1 MNAESPYSTALST
14 QEGPPRAIIRGE
26 PLNVLPHDLYI
37 PPDALE
43 VILEAFAGPLDL
55 LLYLIRRQN
64 IDILDIPVAE
74 VTRQYMNYI
83 EIMQGL
89 KLDLAGEYL
98 LMAATLAEI
107 KSRLL
112 LPQSGAKED
121 GEEQDPRAELVRRL
135 QEYER
140 YKQAAEDL
148 DALPRIGRDRFG
160 VNLPLPA
167 RQVIR
172 VAPQVSLEALL
183 NGFSAVMH
191 RMKLMSGHRI
201 EREPVSIRQRM
212 SDLLAR
218 LRGGTSKVFTALL
231 EREEG
236 REGVVISFLAV
247 LELVRSGFGV
257 ITQPRLYGP
266 LYIQAQGLTR
276 EDVDNPAMNS
286 SGANSRE
293 EPDD

>member
-1 MNAESPYSTALST
+1 MNVEPPHSTAHFT
-14 QEGPPRAIIRGE
+14 QEELPFAVIKGE
-26 PLNVLPHDLYI
+26 PLTILPRDLYI

-43 VILEAFAGPLDL
+43 VILEAFEGPLDL

-74 VTRQYMNYI
+74 VTRQYMSYI
-83 EIMQGL
+83 DLMQGMR
-89 KLDLAGEYL
+89 LDLAGEYL

-112 LPQSGAKED
+112 LPRIEVEED
-121 GEEQDPRAELVRRL
+121 DEEQDPRAELVRRL

-148 DALPRIGRDRFG
+148 DALPRVGRDRFG
-160 VNLPLPA
+160 VTLPLPA

-172 VAPQVSLEALL
+172 VVPQVSLEALL
-183 NGFSAVMH
+183 NGFSVVMR
-191 RMKLMSGHRI
+191 RMELVAGHRI

-218 LRGGTSKVFTALL
+218 LCGGAGKAFTALL
-231 EREEG
+231 DREEG

-266 LYIQAQGLTR
+266 LYIQAQGLAG
-276 EDVDNPAMNS
+276 EDMDYPEMDLPE
-286 SGANSRE
+286 ANSRG